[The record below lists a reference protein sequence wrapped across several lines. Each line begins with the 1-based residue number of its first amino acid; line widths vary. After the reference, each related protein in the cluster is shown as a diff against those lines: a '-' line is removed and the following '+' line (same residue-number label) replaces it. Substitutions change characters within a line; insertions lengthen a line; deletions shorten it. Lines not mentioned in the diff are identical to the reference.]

1 VLLAAG
7 IQDITDIRQKLIK
20 AGINPL
26 MIPAE
31 FFSVNAIPKLGTGK
45 TDFSALKKLAGEMI
59 H

>member
-1 VLLAAG
+1 
-7 IQDITDIRQKLIK
+7 
-20 AGINPL
+20 